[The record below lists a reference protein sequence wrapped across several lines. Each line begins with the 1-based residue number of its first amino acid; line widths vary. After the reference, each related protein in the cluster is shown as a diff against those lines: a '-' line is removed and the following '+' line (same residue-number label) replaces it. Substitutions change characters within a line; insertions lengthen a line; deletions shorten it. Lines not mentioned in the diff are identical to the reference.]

1 MIQII
6 FLQALIEYVWVFNEE
21 MVMNNRFKILLM
33 VILLNGVG
41 LSASSAAGQDINHA
55 NNKTI
60 PLEAGQ
66 SAFTA
71 IAEIVDMLITDP
83 NTDWETVNI
92 DALRKHLVDM
102 NELTLY
108 AVVEKTVLENVVS
121 FKVIGKGRV
130 LQAIRT
136 MVPRHATQLSKI
148 KSWEVTTKLNENSV
162 ILSIYTNDKNQLKK
176 IQALGFFGVMALE
189 AHHQAHHWAMAKEKT
204 HGQ

>member
-1 MIQII
+1 
-6 FLQALIEYVWVFNEE
+6 
-21 MVMNNRFKILLM
+21 MNNKFKALLM
-33 VILLNGVG
+33 VVLLNGAG
-41 LSASSAAGQDINHA
+41 LSASSAAGQDINHMSH
-55 NNKTI
+55 KTI

-66 SAFTA
+66 SAFAA
-71 IAEIVDMLITDP
+71 IAEIVDMLYADP
-83 NTDWETVNI
+83 NTDWEAVNI

-108 AVVEKTVLENVVS
+108 AEVEKTVLENVVS

-130 LQAIRT
+130 LKAIKT

-148 KSWEVTTKLNENSV
+148 SNWEVTTKLNVNSV
-162 ILSIYTNDKNQLKK
+162 TLSIYTNDKNQLQK

-204 HGQ
+204 HGH